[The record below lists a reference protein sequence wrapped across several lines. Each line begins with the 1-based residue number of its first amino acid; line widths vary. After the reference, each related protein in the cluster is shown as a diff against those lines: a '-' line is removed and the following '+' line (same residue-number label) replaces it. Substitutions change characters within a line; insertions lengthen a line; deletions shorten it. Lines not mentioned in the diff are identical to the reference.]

1 MVQTARFSG
10 ACDSGWAGPALGMN
24 ENILNLPN
32 FLTLC
37 RIVLTPLIVYA
48 ILLHQTWLAL
58 GMMFVAGVSDML
70 DGWVAKRFGQQTIVG
85 AYMDP
90 IADKLLLIGSIVAL
104 YLIGQVPLF
113 LFLAVV
119 FRDVIIVGGAIMYEL
134 VTRRLKMEPTLL
146 SKATTVLQ
154 IVYVL
159 VVILNMV
166 YLLPAWLVH
175 LSVWC
180 TFTLTCMS
188 GIHYMIAWTLKAMRE
203 EV

>member
-1 MVQTARFSG
+1 MK
-10 ACDSGWAGPALGMN
+10 

-37 RIVLTPLIVYA
+37 RIAMTPLIVYA
-48 ILLHQTWLAL
+48 VLRHQAWLAL
-58 GMMFVAGVSDML
+58 GMMLVAGVSDML

-104 YLIGQVPLF
+104 YLTGQVPLF

-166 YLLPAWLVH
+166 YPLPAWLVH
-175 LSVWC
+175 LSVWS
-180 TFTLTCMS
+180 TFALTCLS

-203 EV
+203 EA

>member
-1 MVQTARFSG
+1 MS
-10 ACDSGWAGPALGMN
+10 
-24 ENILNLPN
+24 EKILNLPN
-32 FLTLC
+32 LLTLC
-37 RIVLTPLIVYA
+37 RIALTPVIVYA
-48 ILLHQTWLAL
+48 ILLEQAWLAL
-58 GMMFVAGVSDML
+58 GMMFMAGISDML

-90 IADKLLLIGSIVAL
+90 IADKLLLIGSIVSL

-146 SKATTVLQ
+146 SKATTVWQ

-159 VVILNMV
+159 IILLNMV
-166 YLLPAWLVH
+166 RPLPTWLTAASAW
-175 LSVWC
+175 S
-180 TFTLTCMS
+180 TFVLTCLS
-188 GIHYMIAWTLKAMRE
+188 GAHYMIAWTLKAMHE
-203 EV
+203 EA